1 MFAKDYRRAAWG
13 KLTGNWT
20 TAVVVY
26 LIYMVLVSIASA
38 TGIGSIAV
46 FVFDGALVVGLSIVM
61 LQISRLGSS
70 KIETMFDGFRQGL
83 GNNILAGV
91 LVTIY
96 TLLWSLLFIIPGIV
110 KSYSYAMTFYILA
123 DNPNMAPSEA
133 IDASKKMMDGNKWR
147 LFCLQFSFFGWILLA
162 AFCTCGLGVTF
173 LAPYMYAA
181 EAAFYDDISGRAAK
195 REEPVIEASA
205 EDYTPGVTL

>member
-147 LFCLQFSFFGWILLA
+147 LFCLDFSFIGWGILCILTFGILTLWVSPYQMMA
-162 AFCTCGLGVTF
+162 HAQFYESLKGEAPQDDTF
-173 LAPYMYAA
+173 VGGEQQNDNATQL
-181 EAAFYDDISGRAAK
+181 
-195 REEPVIEASA
+195 
-205 EDYTPGVTL
+205 